1 MPETCRNGAAL
12 GPACNALPHC
22 TGFRSGV
29 QALAF
34 SSALEE
40 LGKLCLLSLFDCRE
54 GFINFRFGNCPSKI
68 DMCGEFYCT
77 GSMNIFSHSLTAA
90 QMHGCVAIGNFDGVH
105 LGHAVMLTALRN
117 LAAEQGTQAVA
128 VTFDPHPI
136 AVLRPEV
143 TPPILTTVEYRIE
156 LLRAAGADSVIV
168 LPVTKA
174 LLEMTAEQFF
184 HTVIVDTF
192 HAKGVVE
199 GPNFRFGR
207 GRKGDTAMLQGF
219 CDRAS
224 VPCRIVS
231 PIEID
236 GQLISS
242 SRIRELLG
250 SRALRQAMDLL
261 GHPYRMT
268 GVVRRGAGRG
278 AGLGFP
284 TANLA
289 EIATL
294 LPAHGVYGGQTI
306 LDGKCHP
313 VAVSIGPNP
322 TFGEHR
328 EKVEC
333 HIDGFNGDL
342 YDKVL
347 WVDLLSE
354 IRPLQSF
361 DSIERLVQQ
370 IREDVRTTRRLQQS
384 FVSGD

>member
-1 MPETCRNGAAL
+1 M
-12 GPACNALPHC
+12 
-22 TGFRSGV
+22 
-29 QALAF
+29 
-34 SSALEE
+34 
-40 LGKLCLLSLFDCRE
+40 K
-54 GFINFRFGNCPSKI
+54 
-68 DMCGEFYCT
+68 
-77 GSMNIFSHSLTAA
+77 IFSHSITTA
-90 QMHGCVAIGNFDGVH
+90 QLHGCVAIGNFDGVH
-105 LGHAVMLTALRN
+105 LGHAVMLKTLRE
-117 LAAEQGTQAVA
+117 LAAEQGAQAVA

-136 AVLRPEV
+136 AVLRPEF
-143 TPPILTTVEYRIE
+143 TPPILTTVEDRIA
-156 LLRAAGADSVIV
+156 LLCAAGADSVIV
-168 LPVTKA
+168 LPVTKS

-184 HTVIVDTF
+184 HAVILDTF

-207 GRKGDTAMLQGF
+207 DRKGDTAMLQGI
-219 CDRAS
+219 CERAS

-231 PIEID
+231 PVETN
-236 GQLISS
+236 GQFISS
-242 SRIRELLG
+242 SLIRELIC
-250 SRALRQAMDLL
+250 SRALRQAVELL

-284 TANLA
+284 TANLL

-294 LPAHGVYGGQTI
+294 LPAHGVYAGRTT
-306 LDGKCHP
+306 LDGRDYP

-333 HIDGFNGDL
+333 HIDGFCGDL
-342 YDKVL
+342 YDRKL
-347 WVDLLSE
+347 QVDLLSE

-370 IREDVRTTRRLQQS
+370 IREDVETTRLKQPP
-384 FVSGD
+384 FVSGG

>member
-1 MPETCRNGAAL
+1 M
-12 GPACNALPHC
+12 
-22 TGFRSGV
+22 
-29 QALAF
+29 
-34 SSALEE
+34 
-40 LGKLCLLSLFDCRE
+40 
-54 GFINFRFGNCPSKI
+54 KI
-68 DMCGEFYCT
+68 
-77 GSMNIFSHSLTAA
+77 SSHSITAV
-90 QMHGCVAIGNFDGVH
+90 QLRGCVAIGNFDGVH
-105 LGHAVMLTALRN
+105 LGHAVMLAALRE
-117 LAAEQGTQAVA
+117 LAAEQGVQAVA

-136 AVLRPEV
+136 AVLRPEFM
-143 TPPILTTVEYRIE
+143 PPILTTVQDRIE

-168 LPVTKA
+168 LPVTKS

-184 HTVIVDTF
+184 HAVILETF

-207 GRKGDTAMLQGF
+207 DRKGDTAMLQGF
-219 CDRAS
+219 CERAS
-224 VPCRIVS
+224 VPCRIVG
-231 PIEID
+231 PVEVN

-242 SRIRELLG
+242 SRIRELLC
-250 SRALRQAMDLL
+250 SRSLRRAVELL

-294 LPAHGVYGGQTI
+294 LPAHGVYAGKSL
-306 LDGKCHP
+306 LDGKSYP

-333 HIDGFNGDL
+333 HIDGFSGDL
-342 YDKVL
+342 YDRVL
-347 WVDLLSE
+347 QVDLLSE

-370 IREDVRTTRRLQQS
+370 IREDVETTRLMQPPE
-384 FVSGD
+384 VN